1 MDIGAA
7 VGRQKNLVSD
17 EELSEVA
24 NWEYSK
30 ILSEQEKTAIEYAEE
45 MSKTPVRVSDALFER
60 LKKHFNDEQIV
71 ELSASI
77 AYENYRARFNHAL
90 EIKSENLYE

>member
-7 VGRQKNLVSD
+7 VGRQKKLVSD

-24 NWEYSK
+24 NWEHSK
-30 ILSEQEKTAIEYAEE
+30 ILNDKEKTAIEYAEE

-60 LKKHFNDEQIV
+60 LKKHFSDEQIV

-90 EIKSENLYE
+90 EIGSEDLYE